1 MPRGRRARSV
11 ALNQGWDYVV
21 SLAESSEAAVSFAK
35 DVVDHISTQAALTL
49 KTIPTDDRYLSSD
62 ECDRRSILDG
72 LSRRDSMLCDTMQ
85 HLFTQYHSAVLDP
98 SILKLQP
105 LLRQVKSL
113 TEDLIRARSLMP
125 AGKINPN
132 ERPDMFD
139 AYTTAIKELISEF
152 GCGCP
157 QSVVNASRR
166 ILGLK
171 SANPLER
178 EALLSVLSIT
188 AAPKDGRGYEEW
200 FEAVQTRFARRMES
214 VGSSQEGVKGGSIVG
229 SQALKR
235 VSSSSEANDVM
246 GRKKPRTIQT
256 RARGDPGVASNS
268 SCSTGESV

>member
-1 MPRGRRARSV
+1 MDTARSV

-35 DVVDHISTQAALTL
+35 DVVDQISTQAALTL
-49 KTIPTDDRYLSSD
+49 KIIPTDDRYLSSD

-72 LSRRDSMLCDTMQ
+72 LSRRDSMLCDTME

-98 SILKLQP
+98 SILKLQ
-105 LLRQVKSL
+105 LLFNQIQSL
-113 TEDLIRARSLMP
+113 TEDLSRARSLMP
-125 AGKINPN
+125 AGKMNPN

-139 AYTTAIKELISEF
+139 AYTTANKELISEF
-152 GCGCP
+152 GCP

-171 SANPLER
+171 SANPLGR

-188 AAPKDGRGYEEW
+188 APPKDGHGYEEW
-200 FEAVQTRFARRMES
+200 LEAVQTRYTRRMES
-214 VGSSQEGVKGGSIVG
+214 VGSSQEGAKGGSIVG

-235 VSSSSEANDVM
+235 VSSSSEANAVM

-268 SCSTGESV
+268 PCSTGKSV